1 MSTGASSFLRILVL
15 ALSALLF
22 WFSYK
27 NGNTIGEVVGLLV
40 AAIVIVSLVRPD
52 TLNKITKI

>member
-1 MSTGASSFLRILVL
+1 MSTGASSFLRILAL

>member
-1 MSTGASSFLRILVL
+1 LRILAL

-27 NGNTIGEVVGLLV
+27 NGNTIGEVIGLLV
-40 AAIVIVSLVRPD
+40 AAIIIVSLVRSD
-52 TLNKITKI
+52 TLYKITKI